1 MTSDEAIHKGAPS
14 SQGLDRRTGHQP
26 KEMMK
31 MTVYQLAIVTAADP
45 AVSEII
51 HILDRVRN
59 TLMLVL
65 TTLAIVALTY
75 AGVRY
80 LLAVGDPSGV
90 ERAKHAA
97 KSALVGLG
105 LALLAPVVVAIM
117 KQILGA

>member
-1 MTSDEAIHKGAPS
+1 MT
-14 SQGLDRRTGHQP
+14 L
-26 KEMMK
+26 
-31 MTVYQLAIVTAADP
+31 YQLAIVTAADP

-105 LALLAPVVVAIM
+105 LALLAPVVVAIV